1 MKIPNTPVHV
11 LCSGLTQDLDS
22 IPEAGLREVKRWIG
36 SELFHGAVYGLGMS
50 LAIWI
55 PLNTGTLADGR
66 LGLLCLAGA
75 LAGLSRGWAGWS
87 APAALPWMLAAW
99 QLEGVGSALLIAVLA
114 TAGSGL
120 ICGHHRATARLAYDV
135 GAAAIAVVAAA
146 GIAVRASDQGGRL
159 IVFGAVFVLVLAS
172 LHGIRCL
179 LAGASGHRGFRNG
192 LLTLGILAAGIAAA
206 WLVVALWAQPALR
219 LWLLIA
225 PAVRIGILIGSGLT
239 KVRRRR
245 RRRRNPLAPNRLRD
259 RTAAALARTLPEGA
273 PGAHLWRVEA
283 LCRAIAERLGS
294 EPVEIRR
301 LRQSALL
308 HHVGRLVYDDATI
321 EVHPKVIET
330 TIEHL
335 GFSREVRTTLVQSQE
350 HWSGDG
356 PRGLRGECIARGAR
370 ILSVADRYD
379 QLAHPPSG
387 TRQHSEAMALLRRE
401 PGEQF
406 DPLMFEIL
414 DELAGQLEAT
424 DSDLTRSPEPS
435 AEAAGH
441 ARLLDAEQDL
451 QTLYSIERAVTL
463 PIGLRERLTLV
474 AGLLRTLVP
483 FERLRIEVEDHDE
496 FNYGD
501 RRSDADEQIVVLRH
515 RGEPVG
521 RLAISISE
529 REPLD
534 PARKERLNHVGSLL
548 AGMIAAHERSDV
560 AGLTDPATGL
570 PNARYLRRIL
580 SMRIPDAG
588 HAGPGFGLIALH
600 VGRLGELMERHGK
613 ESVDRFFQVVAQ
625 RLAAACGERETLVRL
640 GPDQFIVLTGESR
653 GGELVRRWHALLAH
667 ASRQPVRVD
676 GRDETVRLDAAHA
689 AHPLD
694 GDRLEDLLH
703 TLEARLTGPTTAS
716 VLPFRV
722 TA

>member
-1 MKIPNTPVHV
+1 MKIPNTPVPV

-22 IPEAGLREVKRWIG
+22 TPEAGLREVKRWIG

-50 LAIWI
+50 FAVWI
-55 PLNTGTLADGR
+55 PLNTGTLGDGR

-87 APAALPWMLAAW
+87 APAALPWVLAAW

-120 ICGHHRATARLAYDV
+120 ICGVHRATARLAYDV
-135 GAAAIAVVAAA
+135 GATAIAVVAAA
-146 GIAVRASDQGGRL
+146 GIAARASGQGGRL

-179 LAGASGHRGFRNG
+179 LAGASGHRVFRNG

-206 WLVVALWAQPALR
+206 WLVVALWTHPALR

-239 KVRRRR
+239 KVRR

-283 LCRAIAERLGS
+283 LCRALAERLGS

-321 EVHPKVIET
+321 AVHPKVIET

-350 HWSGDG
+350 HWNGDG
-356 PRGLRGECIARGAR
+356 PGGLRGECIARGAR
-370 ILSVADRYD
+370 ILAVADRYD
-379 QLAHPPSG
+379 QLAHPPSE

-401 PGEQF
+401 PGERF

-414 DELAGQLEAT
+414 DELAGRLEAT
-424 DSDLTRSPEPS
+424 DSDLTRSPTPS

-441 ARLLDAEQDL
+441 ARLLDAERDL

-496 FNYGD
+496 FSYGD
-501 RRSDADEQIVVLRH
+501 RRSGADEQIVVLRH

-534 PARKERLNHVGSLL
+534 PARKERLDRVGALL
-548 AGMIAAHERSDV
+548 AGMIAAHERSNV

-613 ESVDRFFQVVAQ
+613 ESADRFFQVVAQ

-640 GPDQFIVLTGESR
+640 GPDQFIILTGQSR
-653 GGELVRRWHALLAH
+653 GGELVRRWHALVAH
-667 ASRQPVRVD
+667 ASRQPVRVG

-703 TLEARLTGPTTAS
+703 TLEARLTGSTTAS

>member
-1 MKIPNTPVHV
+1 M
-11 LCSGLTQDLDS
+11 
-22 IPEAGLREVKRWIG
+22 REVKRWIG

-50 LAIWI
+50 FAVWI
-55 PLNTGTLADGR
+55 PLNTGTLGDGR

-75 LAGLSRGWAGWS
+75 LAGLSRGWAGWA
-87 APAALPWMLAAW
+87 APAALPWVLAAW

-114 TAGSGL
+114 TAGSHL
-120 ICGHHRATARLAYDV
+120 ICGVHRATARLAYDV

-146 GIAVRASDQGGRL
+146 GIAARASGQGGRL

-179 LAGASGHRGFRNG
+179 LAGARGQRVFRNG
-192 LLTLGILAAGIAAA
+192 LLTLGILAAGLAAA
-206 WLVVALWAQPALR
+206 WLVVALWTHPALR

-245 RRRRNPLAPNRLRD
+245 RRNPLAPNRLRD
-259 RTAAALARTLPEGA
+259 RTAAALAQTLPEGA

-283 LCRAIAERLGS
+283 LCRALAERLGS
-294 EPVEIRR
+294 EAVEIRR

-350 HWSGDG
+350 HWNGDG
-356 PRGLRGECIARGAR
+356 PGGLRGECIARGAR
-370 ILSVADRYD
+370 ILAVADRYD

-401 PGEQF
+401 PGERF

-414 DELAGQLEAT
+414 DELAGRLEAT
-424 DSDLTRSPEPS
+424 DSDLTRSPTPS

-441 ARLLDAEQDL
+441 ARLLDAERDL

-483 FERLRIEVEDHDE
+483 FEQLRIEVEDHDE
-496 FNYGD
+496 FSYGD
-501 RRSDADEQIVVLRH
+501 RRSGADEQIVVLRH
-515 RGEPVG
+515 RGELVG

-534 PARKERLNHVGSLL
+534 PARKERLDRVGALL
-548 AGMIAAHERSDV
+548 AGMIAAHERSNV

-588 HAGPGFGLIALH
+588 RAGPGFGLIALH

-613 ESVDRFFQVVAQ
+613 ESADRFFQVVAQ

-640 GPDQFIVLTGESR
+640 GPDQFIILTGQSR
-653 GGELVRRWHALLAH
+653 GGELVRRWHALVAH

-703 TLEARLTGPTTAS
+703 TLEARLTGSTTAS